1 MKCAVVF
8 LLALS
13 VARVASAQTPYDL
26 LLKGGHVIDG
36 SNGIDAVRDVA
47 IKDGKIAA
55 VAANIPSTQAT
66 KTVDAAGLYVTPGL
80 VDIHVHGYHGEKG
93 TAYAGGPLGVPIDAF
108 SLRSCVTTVADAGSS
123 GWRNFD
129 DFKARIIDK
138 SKTRVTAF
146 INIVGY
152 GMGGGTV
159 EQNLADMEVQPTA
172 DMALKHK
179 GVIVGIK
186 SAHFNGPEWA
196 PYERAVEAGTIAGIP
211 VMVDFGSARVRTIK
225 ELFERVFRPGDIYT
239 HAYSGGSR
247 GELIEGKVNPAIFAA
262 QKKGII
268 FDLGHGGGSFV
279 WQTAVQAFKEGYY
292 PNSLSSD
299 LHVTSMNAGMKD
311 MTNIMSKFLALG
323 MALKDVVVRSTWNPA
338 KEIKL
343 EQLGNLSVGAPAD
356 IAVLRLEK
364 GKFGFLDQR
373 GGRLDGTQKLGC
385 EMTVRDGA
393 VVYDLNGIAG
403 EAWDKMAP
411 PPPEAAAPADS
422 RAAAVKPADRQSRAF
437 TPSRPSWS
445 FGAAERSTPSPS
457 RVRVPNGNFQV
468 GRAASRRWRTA
479 TSGVRWD
486 NRPGDE
492 IIRQNRSLGRHHHGA
507 GGCREYRLL
516 YAVQHSSMVRGV
528 RDAGAPRVHPRL
540 PSRTWNPR
548 RPSAADRPRTGR
560 IHVPRRGQCFTL
572 GMRSG
577 GGGWCEAVSQSAY
590 RLAGS
595 LSQRDMSGCG
605 QRNTG

>member
-1 MKCAVVF
+1 MKCVVVF
-8 LLALS
+8 LLASS
-13 VARVASAQTPYDL
+13 VAHFASAQPAYDL
-26 LLKGGHVIDG
+26 LLKRGHVIDG
-36 SNGIDAVRDVA
+36 RNGIDAVRDVA

-66 KTVDAAGLYVTPGL
+66 KTVDAARLYVTPGL

-129 DFKARIIDK
+129 DFKARIIDP

-146 INIVGY
+146 LNIVGH
-152 GMGGGTV
+152 GMGGGKF
-159 EQNLADMEVQPTA
+159 EQNLGDMEVKPTV

-196 PYERAVEAGTIAGIP
+196 PYERAVEAGTIADIP

-239 HAYSGGSR
+239 HAYAGGSR
-247 GELIEGKVNPAIFAA
+247 GELIDGKVNPAILAA

-299 LHVTSMNAGMKD
+299 LHVTSMNAGVKD

-323 MALKDVVVRSTWNPA
+323 MPLKDVVVRSTWNPA

-343 EQLGNLSVGAPAD
+343 EQLGHLSVGAPAD
-356 IAVLRLEK
+356 VAVLRLEK
-364 GKFGFLDQR
+364 GRFGFLDQR

-385 EMTVRDGA
+385 ELTVRDGT
-393 VVYDLNGIAG
+393 VVYDLNGIAA
-403 EAWDKMAP
+403 EPWDKI
-411 PPPEAAAPADS
+411 APA
-422 RAAAVKPADRQSRAF
+422 
-437 TPSRPSWS
+437 
-445 FGAAERSTPSPS
+445 PSP
-457 RVRVPNGNFQV
+457 RPAPAK
-468 GRAASRRWRTA
+468 AARR
-479 TSGVRWD
+479 
-486 NRPGDE
+486 
-492 IIRQNRSLGRHHHGA
+492 
-507 GGCREYRLL
+507 
-516 YAVQHSSMVRGV
+516 
-528 RDAGAPRVHPRL
+528 
-540 PSRTWNPR
+540 
-548 RPSAADRPRTGR
+548 
-560 IHVPRRGQCFTL
+560 
-572 GMRSG
+572 
-577 GGGWCEAVSQSAY
+577 
-590 RLAGS
+590 
-595 LSQRDMSGCG
+595 
-605 QRNTG
+605 